1 MKKMPERTCV
11 ITKEKTL
18 KKDLLRVVR
27 DKDGNVSV
35 DVTGKANGR
44 GAYLKKDTEVIKKAQ
59 TTKALER
66 ILEVKLLLNQQKKES
81 MLLEHV
87 LVKEEHVLV
96 QS

>member
-27 DKDGNVSV
+27 DNAGNVSV
-35 DVTGKANGR
+35 DITGKANGR
-44 GAYLKKDTEVIKKAQ
+44 GAYLKKDKEVINKAK

-66 ILEVKLLLNQQKKES
+66 ILEVTIPDSLYEEMLKL
-81 MLLEHV
+81 V
-87 LVKEEHVLV
+87 D
-96 QS
+96 

>member
-27 DKDGNVSV
+27 DNTGNVSV
-35 DVTGKANGR
+35 DTTGKANGR
-44 GAYLKKDTEVIKKAQ
+44 GAYLKKDKEVINKAK

-66 ILEVKLLLNQQKKES
+66 ILEVTISDSIYEE
-81 MLLEHV
+81 MLKPV
-87 LVKEEHVLV
+87 D
-96 QS
+96 

>member
-27 DKDGNVSV
+27 DNTGNVSV
-35 DVTGKANGR
+35 DTTGKANGR
-44 GAYLKKDTEVIKKAQ
+44 GAYLKKDKEVINKAK

-66 ILEVKLLLNQQKKES
+66 ILEVTIPESIYEEMLN
-81 MLLEHV
+81 LID
-87 LVKEEHVLV
+87 
-96 QS
+96 

>member
-27 DKDGNVSV
+27 DNTGNVSV

-44 GAYLKKDTEVIKKAQ
+44 GAYLKKDKEVINKAK
-59 TTKALER
+59 TTKTLER
-66 ILEVKLLLNQQKKES
+66 ILEVSIPESIYEEMLNF
-81 MLLEHV
+81 V
-87 LVKEEHVLV
+87 D
-96 QS
+96 

>member
-27 DKDGNVSV
+27 DNTGNVFV
-35 DVTGKANGR
+35 DTTGKANGR
-44 GAYLKKDTEVIKKAQ
+44 GAYLKKDKEVITKAK

-66 ILEVKLLLNQQKKES
+66 ILEVTIPDSIYEEMLN
-81 MLLEHV
+81 
-87 LVKEEHVLV
+87 LVD
-96 QS
+96 

>member
-27 DKDGNVSV
+27 DKEGNVSV
-35 DVTGKANGR
+35 DITGKANGR
-44 GAYLKKDTEVIKKAQ
+44 GAYLKKDKEVINKAK

-66 ILEVKLLLNQQKKES
+66 ILEVSIPESIYEEMLN
-81 MLLEHV
+81 
-87 LVKEEHVLV
+87 LVD
-96 QS
+96 

>member
-27 DKDGNVSV
+27 DNTGNVSV
-35 DVTGKANGR
+35 DITGKANGR
-44 GAYLKKDTEVIKKAQ
+44 GAYLKKDKEVINKAK

-66 ILEVKLLLNQQKKES
+66 ILEVTISDSIYEEMLKL
-81 MLLEHV
+81 V
-87 LVKEEHVLV
+87 D
-96 QS
+96 

>member
-27 DKDGNVSV
+27 DNTGNVSV
-35 DVTGKANGR
+35 DTTGKANGR
-44 GAYLKKDTEVIKKAQ
+44 GAYLKRDKEVINKAK

-66 ILEVKLLLNQQKKES
+66 ILEVTIPDSVYEE
-81 MLLEHV
+81 MLT
-87 LVKEEHVLV
+87 LVD
-96 QS
+96 

>member
-27 DKDGNVSV
+27 DNTGNVSV
-35 DVTGKANGR
+35 DTTGKANGR
-44 GAYLKKDTEVIKKAQ
+44 GAYLKKDKEVINKAK

-66 ILEVKLLLNQQKKES
+66 ILEVTISDSIYEEMLKL
-81 MLLEHV
+81 V
-87 LVKEEHVLV
+87 D
-96 QS
+96 